1 MRPLVKAFTKSGE
14 SGARSEKGHL
24 PVQTRT
30 SLLTGPERHGYTPRA
45 SMAGGPKPGDAWA
58 GVSIGWTI
66 SSYMLSGVLVWGA
79 VGYLL
84 DWLIGTHH
92 VFLAIGMVAGAILS
106 TYLVYLRYGKEDE
119 AKKP

>member
-1 MRPLVKAFTKSGE
+1 
-14 SGARSEKGHL
+14 
-24 PVQTRT
+24 
-30 SLLTGPERHGYTPRA
+30 
-45 SMAGGPKPGDAWA
+45 MAGGPKPGDAWA

-66 SSYMLSGVLVWGA
+66 SSYMLRGVVGLGA

-84 DWLIGTHH
+84 DWLMGTHH